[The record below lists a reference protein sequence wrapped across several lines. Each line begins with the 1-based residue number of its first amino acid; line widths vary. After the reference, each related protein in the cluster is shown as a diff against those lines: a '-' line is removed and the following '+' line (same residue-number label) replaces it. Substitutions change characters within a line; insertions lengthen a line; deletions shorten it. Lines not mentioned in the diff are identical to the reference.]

1 MTTPSF
7 FNRAEE
13 TRFAANPRP
22 EYLFDCEIEHVRSS
36 AQRIALLDYLW
47 HALCSHY
54 SRRPNKI
61 RNAIVN
67 QKDIILVMKP
77 TLRI

>member
-22 EYLFDCEIEHVRSS
+22 EYLFDCEIEHVRSPG
-36 AQRIALLDYLW
+36 
-47 HALCSHY
+47 HESH
-54 SRRPNKI
+54 SLIIFGTHCAHII
-61 RNAIVN
+61 RGDRT
-67 QKDIILVMKP
+67 KLE
-77 TLRI
+77 TS